1 MEKRMTDSRLSRA
14 LPFTGLPIAIAM
26 LAFSASSALALPPA
40 DGSKCSAD
48 WVNNPAAMACFTQG
62 EEESRAGVAHPH
74 YVACTAAGE
83 VFCCVDTDKGQNCEA
98 VMATNG
104 GSRTHAWTQAIL
116 AAQGAHLKA
125 LGKTPAPSTGTV
137 VKPAPAKTQQ

>member
-1 MEKRMTDSRLSRA
+1 MTRSRLSRS
-14 LPFTGLPIAIAM
+14 LSVAIPVSFM
-26 LAFSASSALALPPA
+26 VLLASPALALPPA
-40 DGSKCSAD
+40 DGSKCSSD
-48 WVNNPAAMACFTQG
+48 WVNNAGAMACFTQG

-83 VFCCVDTDKGQNCEA
+83 VFCCVDTDRGQNCEA
-98 VMATNG
+98 VMATNTG
-104 GSRTHAWTQAIL
+104 GTHSKIWVQGIL

-137 VKPAPAKTQQ
+137 VKPAPTRTEQ

>member
-1 MEKRMTDSRLSRA
+1 MTPSRFKITLPVLA
-14 LPFTGLPIAIAM
+14 LLTFPM
-26 LAFSASSALALPPA
+26 SAALAMPPA
-40 DGSKCSAD
+40 DGSKCSSD

-104 GSRTHAWTQAIL
+104 GSRTHTWTQAIL
-116 AAQGAHLKA
+116 AAQGAHLKS
-125 LGKTPAPSTGTV
+125 LGKTPAPSTGVV